1 MIEVQFPC
9 RKLAARNQ
17 DDEEEERNRSWSLA
31 DKSDHRRSEPCVNAY
46 CGDGGGDGD
55 DGLDLSGVGD
65 AYPETDGQ
73 VLDLGL

>member
-17 DDEEEERNRSWSLA
+17 DGGEEERNRSWSFV
-31 DKSDHRRSEPCVNAY
+31 DKSDHRRWEPRGNAY
-46 CGDGGGDGD
+46 CDDDGDDGD
-55 DGLDLSGVGD
+55 DGLDSDEVGD
-65 AYPETDGQ
+65 GYLEIDDQ